1 MGHLPFLVPLG
12 GALLILILPQ
22 DRGVNLDGPLSW
34 VRRWLYLATMLLTL
48 GVLLG
53 VRARPQVV
61 FQLPFLRGLLPY
73 GENLAWCYD
82 TLARTTSLLMTSAL
96 LLTGVGNM
104 GGHQSRAQAV
114 LTLLMLAAVI
124 GMCLSWNLVTLLLM
138 AMLLEVAVM
147 SRSVIRVPE
156 ESLPHAKHQTW
167 VNLASLVL
175 LLLALVAGTAEQ
187 FGNQPA
193 WYSADGLARDLLVLA
208 ALLRMGVYPSP
219 ASTKRRWEVYLLS
232 GGVGIYLWLRL
243 ALANPIDLPFG
254 EWLVPL
260 SWAAIGITSLLAALA
275 PHYSLAVPWLI
286 LNQLAYIVLAPYL
299 APVTATSLVLLGMVH
314 LVLWIGLLR
323 IDSDLLVSGGHW
335 DRRLR
340 RWAPWPFVVTLFSL
354 AGAPF
359 TLGGQVRWLALQA
372 TWQRGWANAVPVLAV
387 LFALASVPALQRLR
401 QDWKRPRRP
410 STVQPW
416 RLRAAVGAAYVAAAA
431 LLVLGVGGSAWA
443 RDLLR
448 PYRAIAPVDAAAG
461 TPAWSRTLV
470 LILTGYVVPLLGGT
484 ALSRFRRP
492 FAERVTAVFEWLNAP
507 LEIDWLYAAIEWA
520 ADKFKHATGAL
531 AAAIEGPFY
540 LLWTVL
546 CGLALAFYLLGK

>member
-1 MGHLPFLVPLG
+1 VPLG

-34 VRRWLYLATMLLTL
+34 VRRWLYLATMLLTF
-48 GVLLG
+48 GVLIG
-53 VRARPQVV
+53 VRAQPQVI
-61 FQLPFLRGLLPY
+61 FQLPFSRGLMPY

-82 TLARTTSLLMTSAL
+82 TLARTMSLLMTGTL
-96 LLTGVGNM
+96 LMTGVGNL
-104 GGHQSRAQAV
+104 GVHQSRAQAV
-114 LTLLMLAAVI
+114 LTLLMLTAVI
-124 GMCLSWNLVTLLLM
+124 GMCLSWNLVTLLLS

-156 ESLPHAKHQTW
+156 ESLLHAKHQTW
-167 VNLASLVL
+167 VNLASLMMM
-175 LLLALVAGTAEQ
+175 LLALVAGAAEQ

-243 ALANPIDLPFG
+243 ALANPIGLPFG

-260 SWAAIGITSLLAALA
+260 SWVAIGITSLLAALA

-286 LNQLAYIVLAPYL
+286 LNQFAYIVLAPYL
-299 APVTATSLVLLGMVH
+299 APVTAPSLVLLGMVH

-323 IDSDLLVSGGHW
+323 IDADLLVSGSYW
-335 DRRLR
+335 DQRLR
-340 RWAPWPFVVTLFSL
+340 RWAPWPFVVMLFSL

-359 TLGGQVRWLALQA
+359 TLGGQVRWLVLQA
-372 TWQRGWANAVPVLAV
+372 TWQRGWTNAVPVLAV
-387 LFALASVPALQRLR
+387 LFALASMPPLQRLR
-401 QDWKRPRRP
+401 QGWKRPRHP
-410 STVQPW
+410 SMVQPW
-416 RLRAAVGAAYVAAAA
+416 RLWVEVGAACVAAVA
-431 LLVLGVGGSAWA
+431 LLVQGVGGNAWA
-443 RDLLR
+443 RALLR
-448 PYRAIAPVDAAAG
+448 PYRAIAPVEAVAD
-461 TPAWSRTLV
+461 TPVWSRTLV
-470 LILTGYVVPLLGGT
+470 LILTGYVAPLLGST
-484 ALSRFRRP
+484 VLSRFRRP
-492 FAERVTAVFEWLNAP
+492 FAERVTAVFEGLNTP

-520 ADKFKHATGAL
+520 ADKLKRAVGAL